1 MRQLIGIVATVL
13 LLAAVHPASAAA
25 HGPVDP
31 PASSYLAQI
40 RGRPPGVRGQII
52 DGDQRMWIDVVPG
65 RVVTVLDYLGAPYLR
80 IARGQISINEN
91 SEMWYLNMTPPQTPP
106 PGTGAST
113 PPHWVP
119 LTGGWAVSWH
129 DGRLHALAATA
140 LPVGPGNLGR
150 WRIPLLV
157 DGRPAQITGRLLYA
171 PSPSIVWFEPI
182 LVALGAVA
190 ALLRVR
196 RTDLLERAGRGLGAL
211 ALLGFAVAV
220 AGQQLHGR
228 PTVSLGQLVILALAL
243 SFAAWLSVRLV
254 RRRSDWFTFFL
265 IAAAAVWEGATLISV
280 LLDGFVLI
288 ALPAPVAR
296 AAVALCLSAGV
307 GLLPIVFALAERP
320 GRTRAARPPGAVAT

>member
-1 MRQLIGIVATVL
+1 MRQLIGIVAAVL
-13 LLAAVHPASAAA
+13 LLAALAPARASA

-40 RGRPPGVRGQII
+40 EGRPAGVRGQII
-52 DGDQRMWIDVVPG
+52 DGDQRMWIDVAPG
-65 RVVTVLDYLGAPYLR
+65 EVVTVLDYLGAPYLR
-80 IARGQISINEN
+80 AAGGRILINEN

-106 PGTGAST
+106 PGTGSHT

-119 LTGGWAVSWH
+119 LSSGVAVSWH

-140 LPVGPGNLGR
+140 LPAGRGDLGR

-182 LVALGAVA
+182 VVALGCVA

-196 RTDLLERAGRGLGAL
+196 RTGLLERAARGLGAL
-211 ALLGFAVAV
+211 ALLGFVVAA

-228 PTVSLGQLVILALAL
+228 PTVSAGQLVILALSL
-243 SFAAWLSVRLV
+243 CFAGWLSLRLV
-254 RRRSDWFTFFL
+254 RHRCGWFTFFL
-265 IAAAAVWEGATLISV
+265 IAAAAIWEGATLIAV

-288 ALPAPVAR
+288 ALPAAVAR
-296 AAVALCLSAGV
+296 AAVALCLSAGA

-320 GRTRAARPPGAVAT
+320 NRTPAAPPSEAVAA